1 MNIAAEISNNLLT
14 VFIEGQ
20 PWQSVITPFK
30 KEKVKVERIVYMED
44 DPVFHDTITCP
55 DTPET
60 HKRLA
65 FCKDVLSIDELKLKL
80 EQAGFGEPYEVRLG
94 NDKFTI
100 DKIFTDAYTLS
111 FSDFEGN
118 QNFLQWIIKVLP
130 SFEVDNFMR
139 RLRAGGR
146 YYTREFS
153 AYKEFADLNRFA
165 IHRCELWQAAVVKEY
180 ESAILDGTARCEGC
194 APNHSA

>member
-1 MNIAAEISNNLLT
+1 MKNIAAELSNNLLT

-20 PWQSVITPFK
+20 PWQSLTALFG
-30 KEKVKVERIVYMED
+30 KEQIKVERIVYMED
-44 DPVFHDTITCP
+44 DPVFHDIITCP
-55 DTPET
+55 DKPET

-65 FCKDVLSIDELKLKL
+65 FCKDVLSIDALLLKL
-80 EQAGFGEPYEVRLG
+80 EQAGFGEPYEVKLG

-100 DKIFTDAYTLS
+100 EKIFTDGYTLN
-111 FSDFEGN
+111 FPFEN
-118 QNFLQWIIKVLP
+118 NRTFLQWLISAIP

-139 RLRAGGR
+139 RLRSGGR
-146 YYTREFS
+146 YYNREFS
-153 AYKEFADLNRFA
+153 GFREFADLNRFA

-180 ESAILDGTARCEGC
+180 ESALLDGTARCEGC

>member
-1 MNIAAEISNNLLT
+1 MNIAAEINNNQLT

-20 PWQSVITPFK
+20 PWQSLTALFSRENI
-30 KEKVKVERIVYMED
+30 KVERIVYMED

-55 DTPET
+55 GKPET

-65 FCKDVLSIDELKLKL
+65 FCKNVLSIDALIIKL

-111 FSDFEGN
+111 FTGFENN
-118 QNFLQWIIKVLP
+118 QNFLQWLISAIP

-146 YYTREFS
+146 YYNREFS
-153 AYKEFADLNRFA
+153 AYKDFADLNRFA

-180 ESAILDGTARCEGC
+180 ESALLDGTARCEGC

>member
-1 MNIAAEISNNLLT
+1 MNIAAELSNEKLI
-14 VFIEGQ
+14 VYIEGQ
-20 PWQSVITPFK
+20 SWQSLLTLLY
-30 KEKVKVERIVYMED
+30 KENIKVERIVYMED

-55 DTPET
+55 GKPET

-65 FCKDVLSIDELKLKL
+65 FCKDVLSIDALKLKL

-100 DKIFTDAYTLS
+100 DKIFTDAYSLT
-111 FSDFEGN
+111 FSDYETN
-118 QNFLQWIIKVLP
+118 QTFLQWLITKVP

-146 YYTREFS
+146 YYNREFS
-153 AYKEFADLNRFA
+153 TYKDFADINRFA
-165 IHRCELWQAAVVKEY
+165 IHRCELWMARVVKEY
-180 ESAILDGTARCEGC
+180 EGFLDGTARCEGC

>member
-1 MNIAAEISNNLLT
+1 MNIAAELSNEKLI
-14 VFIEGQ
+14 VYIEGQ
-20 PWQSVITPFK
+20 SWQSLLTLLY
-30 KEKVKVERIVYMED
+30 KENIKVERIVYMED

-55 DTPET
+55 GKPET

-65 FCKDVLSIDELKLKL
+65 FCKEVLSIDALKLKL
-80 EQAGFGEPYEVRLG
+80 DQAGFGEPYEVRLG

-100 DKIFTDAYTLS
+100 DKIFTDAYSLT
-111 FSDFEGN
+111 FSDYETN
-118 QNFLQWIIKVLP
+118 QTFLQWLITKVP

-146 YYTREFS
+146 YYNREFS
-153 AYKEFADLNRFA
+153 TYKDFADINRFA
-165 IHRCELWQAAVVKEY
+165 IHRCELWMARVVKEY
-180 ESAILDGTARCEGC
+180 EGFLDGTARCEGC